1 MFNIL
6 IITHG
11 NLCQE
16 LKASVE
22 FILDNKMNRKI
33 FTISIDE
40 NSRDFE
46 TYSNKIANCLIESK
60 YNIIFTDMFGGT
72 PSNISLPYFKKN
84 EIEIISGVNL
94 PMLLKASTFE
104 NNDNFEEAVKII
116 VNSCKENIIVAGEL
130 DIT

>member
-11 NLCQE
+11 NLCEE

-94 PMLLKASTFE
+94 PMLLKALTLE